1 MSQRLDTLFYLYL
14 LDRKLIGQGELLEDG
29 LADVD
34 TDDNG
39 AAKEAQDDGR
49 ILLEVEKQKQKER
62 EERKAQ
68 ERAIVDTLSNKL
80 NNITVKQVA
89 LTNNEHVST
98 KLDTLVNRPFLDILS
113 ISLYK
118 NLSIKQLANAV
129 SARTMSERRLIE
141 LARSHDMSDLVGKII
156 PSSHKPSALNTI
168 GYMGLDNARVFAFLV
183 TAKPARMITHDQ
195 FPSFQRKLWRYC
207 LTNGFILRDLTM
219 EHGIDPLLAF
229 YVGILPGLTGML
241 VLDSIDEKF
250 KELKRSNLSRFRNN
264 KKYKEYN
271 ALLEADLIPS
281 HVAEILPRCMDEYE
295 EEIFA
300 RLRQSLS
307 QTRQTIHLAQQL
319 PMLQEQLDISK
330 QVAKVWM
337 LERSKLA
344 STGKLL
350 SLITQHNVEITTELS
365 RFASMKNRLSLRDYL
380 PLVPCS

>member
-39 AAKEAQDDGR
+39 AAKGAQDDGR

-68 ERAIVDTLSNKL
+68 EKAIVDTLSNKL

-89 LTNNEHVST
+89 LTNSEHVST

-141 LARSHDMSDLVGKII
+141 LARSHDMSDLVGKIM
-156 PSSHKPSALNTI
+156 PGSHKPSALGTI